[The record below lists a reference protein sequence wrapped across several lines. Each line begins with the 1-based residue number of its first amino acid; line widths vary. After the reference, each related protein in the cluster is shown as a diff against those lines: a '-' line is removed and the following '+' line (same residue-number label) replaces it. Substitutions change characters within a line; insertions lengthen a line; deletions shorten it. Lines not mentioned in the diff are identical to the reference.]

1 MSPVEVPETPPVV
14 PLTWPVV
21 PLAVS
26 LSTLPVLLVVLVMP
40 VSLTAPVVGPLMLAC
55 ESLIEPTLS
64 LVAESETEPEPVV
77 GPGPPLDS
85 LAVLEP
91 LALIPSLAE
100 APPSL
105 PHAATSSGKDNMTTI
120 IRSDI
125 SHDLSPINN
134 P

>member
-1 MSPVEVPETPPVV
+1 V

-21 PLAVS
+21 PLVAS
-26 LSTLPVLLVVLVMP
+26 LSTLPVLLVVLVLP

-85 LAVLEP
+85 LADAVLEP

-105 PHAATSSGKDNMTTI
+105 PHAATRSGKDNMTT
-120 IRSDI
+120 
-125 SHDLSPINN
+125 
-134 P
+134 